1 MSATWADAPRETS
14 HRRSVLPGV
23 QAERA
28 RTRRFPVSARQAA
41 AGAHATACRRAH
53 RRCAQEAF
61 PAAGVPPKGMPGK
74 KIVAA
79 FEDEGAPVAR
89 STLFEALKTVR
100 KNNRQ

>member
-1 MSATWADAPRETS
+1 
-14 HRRSVLPGV
+14 
-23 QAERA
+23 
-28 RTRRFPVSARQAA
+28 
-41 AGAHATACRRAH
+41 
-53 RRCAQEAF
+53 
-61 PAAGVPPKGMPGK
+61 MPGK